1 MSIEHLTNEE
11 KLNLCIDTLSRCLY
25 LLEYDKQ
32 CGYGER
38 ARDCHYDIT
47 ETLMA
52 VKPDV
57 LKVIK
62 DKVNYDLCNGVD
74 TNANRN

>member
-1 MSIEHLTNEE
+1 MIVEPLTNAE
-11 KLNLCIDTLSRCLY
+11 KLHLCINTLARCLY

-38 ARDCHYDIT
+38 AKECCCDIT
-47 ETLMA
+47 ETLIA

-62 DKVNYDLCNGVD
+62 DKVNYDLFNGVD